1 MSINFGGYN
10 PHMALG
16 PMGARGA
23 RPPLT
28 NTLEDLVTWCTK
40 KSAKLIEN
48 CCEHPRCWF
57 QHVYKPKLVRNEG
70 RFLDDLE
77 TSRWIAGGFP
87 ALLTWSAMKNTPNYI
102 VPTPT
107 NRSDAANPLFF
118 WWVKFRSSWREKRSG
133 FDAFFEKKK
142 DLCFFSMSNLCLFV
156 MERVVEK
163 FAAGWADLSAKSR
176 VEASSSLYE
185 ARFDHQRVFHENHK
199 CLAQLQLEFRS
210 RIVEMDADERDGL
223 PSRLRVLT
231 KQKKIRFFHIFPG
244 IFWEKKHWKN
254 PISTFSKCRDL
265 FSGLSKWRRAK
276 SSDLDGNVGAP
287 TWSVAEVWNGKSTVF
302 FVPHGFS
309 SGFSEDLCPAKPEAI
324 AAASVWI
331 WPGWKTFPSV
341 TR

>member
-1 MSINFGGYN
+1 MVFGHFPHSTVLYREERDAAMVVQAKDSKEVEDLGTIFAVAVCCFLANPWKSIVMLNENHNKKSSMCSRKPPRAYRYRCSKVAKTIVKGLKLKNRWIPVPFVIGPRHFWRISYKVVFVFYVVFFHFSVIQG
-10 PHMALG
+10 PRTKIPCFICKRWALS
-16 PMGARGA
+16 
-23 RPPLT
+23 T

-142 DLCFFSMSNLCLFV
+142 KKKGCVFFLCPICVFLWWKESLQNSLQDELTYQRKAELKLAVHCTRRGLITNEFSMKITSAWPNCNL
-156 MERVVEK
+156 
-163 FAAGWADLSAKSR
+163 
-176 VEASSSLYE
+176 SL
-185 ARFDHQRVFHENHK
+185 
-199 CLAQLQLEFRS
+199 
-210 RIVEMDADERDGL
+210 G
-223 PSRLRVLT
+223 
-231 KQKKIRFFHIFPG
+231 
-244 IFWEKKHWKN
+244 
-254 PISTFSKCRDL
+254 
-265 FSGLSKWRRAK
+265 
-276 SSDLDGNVGAP
+276 
-287 TWSVAEVWNGKSTVF
+287 
-302 FVPHGFS
+302 
-309 SGFSEDLCPAKPEAI
+309 
-324 AAASVWI
+324 AAS
-331 WPGWKTFPSV
+331 
-341 TR
+341 